1 MSESNPK
8 PAPRVRRPRAAA
20 PEGSTPVTPSSPGT
34 PTASALPA
42 PTTPAISTTPPAAS
56 TTTPP
61 SVSTTPPPPAA
72 STTTPPPAPP
82 APPVLPPHAP
92 QATAPQHPSTPEAAA
107 PRRIGAGALV
117 AVAAAAALVGGASGA
132 GIAAWAV
139 SSNIE
144 AEQGTAS
151 EPQTIT
157 VNSPD
162 DVNVVNAVAAK
173 AGPSVVTI
181 SVSAQ
186 SAAGTGSGVILS
198 EDGSILTNNHVVT
211 LDGASS
217 DGKIEVTT
225 ADGRIFQAEVVG
237 TDPIVDLAVI
247 KLVDASGLTPI
258 EFGDAGAL
266 DVGDRVVAIGAPL
279 GLSNTVTDGIVSA
292 LDRSIQIASS
302 AVPDDGTDTE
312 EGEDGGT
319 GPFNFD
325 LPGQETTSGSG
336 TISIPVI
343 QTDAAINPGNSGGA
357 LVNDQGQLVGI
368 NVAIANAGG
377 TSTTAGSI
385 GVGFAITGDLVQR
398 VAKELIDT
406 GTATH
411 GLLGA
416 TVRDASSAD
425 GSVVGAVIDDASDGG
440 GAAAAG
446 LRKGDVVTELG
457 GTPIAG
463 SVDLT
468 AQVRLHAAG
477 DKVELVF
484 IRNGEKQTVTV
495 TLGEYAAQ

>member
-1 MSESNPK
+1 MSESDPN

-20 PEGSTPVTPSSPGT
+20 PEATPAETAATPAAPAAPRTPRAPRVAAPVTPANPTPAPAT
-34 PTASALPA
+34 PTPA
-42 PTTPAISTTPPAAS
+42 PVSATSAFAAPAAS
-56 TTTPP
+56 TP
-61 SVSTTPPPPAA
+61 
-72 STTTPPPAPP
+72 PPPAPP
-82 APPVLPPHAP
+82 AAG
-92 QATAPQHPSTPEAAA
+92 APSTSTPP
-107 PRRIGAGALV
+107 PRRIGVGALV

-139 SSNIE
+139 ASNVSSDSAE
-144 AEQGTAS
+144 AG

-162 DVNVVNAVAAK
+162 DVNVVNAVVAK

-181 SVSAQ
+181 AVSSQ

-198 EDGSILTNNHVVT
+198 KDGYVLTNNHVVT

-217 DGKIEVTT
+217 NGTIEVTT
-225 ADGRIFQAEVVG
+225 ADGHIYQAEVVG

-247 KLVDASGLTPI
+247 KLVDARGLTPI
-258 EFGDAGAL
+258 EFGDVDAL
-266 DVGDRVVAIGAPL
+266 DVGDRAVVIGAPL
-279 GLSNTVTDGIVSA
+279 GLSNTVTDGIVSV

-302 AVPDDGTDTE
+302 AVPDDGTDGSE
-312 EGEDGGT
+312 ENGGQ

-325 LPGQETTSGSG
+325 IPGQQSAPASG

-357 LVNDQGQLVGI
+357 LVDDSGRLIGI
-368 NVAIANAGG
+368 VVAIASAGG
-377 TSTTAGSI
+377 TSTTSGSI
-385 GVGFAITGDLVQR
+385 GVGFAIPADLAQR
-398 VAKELIDT
+398 VATELIDS

-425 GSVVGAVIDDASDGG
+425 GSVVGAVIDSVTDGG
-440 GAAAAG
+440 AGAAVG
-446 LRKGDVVTELG
+446 LRKGDVVTSFG
-457 GTPIAG
+457 GAPISG

-468 AQVRLHAAG
+468 AQVRRHPAG
-477 DKVELVF
+477 DEAELVYV
-484 IRNGEKQTVTV
+484 RGGEEHTVTV
-495 TLGEYAAQ
+495 TLGEYLAQ